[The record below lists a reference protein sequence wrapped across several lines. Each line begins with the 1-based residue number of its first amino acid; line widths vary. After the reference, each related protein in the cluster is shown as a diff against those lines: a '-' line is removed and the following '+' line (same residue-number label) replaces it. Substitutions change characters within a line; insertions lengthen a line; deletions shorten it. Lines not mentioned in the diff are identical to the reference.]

1 MDKFHNNKI
10 YRVKEKIDRQGKCV
24 YQVQACANLFESIF
38 GIWSDYSKE
47 NETIE
52 SAIEQI
58 QFIDKYKLKT
68 EKVVYKETVK

>member
-52 SAIEQI
+52 SAI
-58 QFIDKYKLKT
+58 
-68 EKVVYKETVK
+68 